1 VSEPDVGRDTAL
13 FLGLVLGLQ
22 HSGMIALG
30 KLKHPV
36 TNAIEVRL
44 DLARDTIDTLE
55 AIEARTRGNLSG
67 DEARALRM
75 ALDGLRLNYL
85 DEAKKAGGARV
96 PDADPGPAGA

>member
-1 VSEPDVGRDTAL
+1 MSEPEGGRDTAL

-22 HSGMIALG
+22 QSGMIALG

-55 AIEARTRGNLSG
+55 AIEVRTRGNLSQ

-85 DEAKKAGGARV
+85 DEAKKAGAARA
-96 PDADPGPAGA
+96 PDPEAGPAGA

>member
-1 VSEPDVGRDTAL
+1 VSGPEVGRDTAL

-22 HSGMIALG
+22 QSGMIALG

-36 TNAIEVRL
+36 TGTIEVRL

-55 AIEARTRGNLSG
+55 AIELRTRGNLSG

-85 DEAKKAGGARV
+85 DEAKKAAGAKA
-96 PDADPGPAGA
+96 PEAGPGPAGD